1 MLPQVVS
8 YTSWALTGVSK
19 QNTEERLPQD
29 CWDKGRLEVHVLLSL
44 FTDEDIKTFHMCSKG
59 RVRLPFL
66 LPDKACSGNNHSGT
80 WYDACA
86 VEHSFVILRVGSVGD
101 CFFFTDWPH
110 EKGLLVL
117 I

>member
-44 FTDEDIKTFHMCSKG
+44 FTDEDIKAFHVRSKG